1 LLALLERA
9 DALISGDS
17 GPVHLAVAVECPV
30 VAIHGPTDPG
40 ESGPFR
46 AARAAVVRHV
56 LPCSPCY
63 TLDAVADCPLGHTLC
78 QRLVSPDEVHRALA
92 GVLAAPA
99 VPLAPVAPAVADSAV
114 PAG

>member
-1 LLALLERA
+1 MTGKTTLPELLALLERA
-9 DALISGDS
+9 DALVSGDS
-17 GPVHLAVAVECPV
+17 GPLHLAVAIQRPV

-46 AARAAVVRHV
+46 AARAAVLRHV

-99 VPLAPVAPAVADSAV
+99 ALAAPA
-114 PAG
+114 G